1 MAGILD
7 QLGGLLSGMGQSGPF
22 TNYLGDNRN
31 ALMALGLGLASG
43 DGWGE
48 GAKNALTG
56 FVAGQGADRN
66 QRGQMAAYKYVMSRD
81 DISPE
86 LKAAMTPEIAY
97 KFMTEAAKPPTYQ
110 THATAGN
117 VYQSRPDQPG
127 ITPVA
132 RLPEAREVDDG
143 KGGKK
148 LIDYLPGEPVPNSAQ
163 RSRPYPGSYQ
173 GGPQGGFQDRFS
185 GDPGQPAPGQMQPN
199 RVRTIY
205 EPPPPENPEAM
216 AGKPTD
222 EQNKAAGFAKRMFNA
237 EAKFQNPKIIN
248 AATTLTNRQRA
259 DIPVVGNYLV
269 PKEFQ
274 QFDQAS
280 RDFINAILRRESGAV
295 IQPSEFVDARKQ
307 YLPAPGDDP
316 DTLKDKRMNRQTV
329 IRAMAGSA
337 GPTFK
342 GPMTFDADGNVVP
355 VEVSRPLN
363 APSTPQPKGEQGRV
377 PPTVG
382 EVRQGY
388 RFRGG
393 NPADPNSWERTR

>member
-1 MAGILD
+1 
-7 QLGGLLSGMGQSGPF
+7 
-22 TNYLGDNRN
+22 
-31 ALMALGLGLASG
+31 MALGLGLASG
-43 DGWGE
+43 NGWGE

-56 FVAGQGADRN
+56 LVAGQGADRN
-66 QRGQMAAYKYVMSRD
+66 QRSQMAAYKYVMSRE

-97 KFMTEAAKPPTYQ
+97 KFMTEAAKPPKYDFNNWG
-110 THATAGN
+110 GN
-117 VYQSRPDQPG
+117 VVQTRPDQPG

-205 EPPPPENPEAM
+205 EPPPPANPDAM
-216 AGKPTD
+216 PGKPTD
-222 EQNKAAGFAKRMFNA
+222 EQSKAAGYAKRMFNA
-237 EAKFQNPKIIN
+237 EAVLQNEKVV
-248 AATTLTNRQRA
+248 AAAIDPAQKGKA
-259 DIPVVGNYLV
+259 AVPVIGNWLSGPDYQ
-269 PKEFQ
+269 K
-274 QFDQAS
+274 FDQAS
-280 RDFINAILRRESGAV
+280 RDFINATLRRESGAV
-295 IQPSEFVDARKQ
+295 ISETEFQNARIQ
-307 YLPAPGDDP
+307 YLPDFGDTP
-316 DTLKDKRMNRQTV
+316 EKLALKRANRIET
-329 IRAMAGSA
+329 IRGIRGAA
-337 GPTFK
+337 GPSFK
-342 GPMTFDADGNVVP
+342 GSLTFDAEGNIVP
-355 VEVSRPLN
+355 TQVSRPEN
-363 APSTPQPKGEQGRV
+363 APSAPQPKGEQGRV